1 MHFALPPRK
10 TSHPPPYVRNS
21 TLTAA
26 AQRRRKQFQLLAYT
40 VLGLLTLYLVVEVCL
55 SFSATDDA
63 GYGATDIQGAQDIV
77 IVTVF
82 DTTSMSEDYMR
93 IVRANRDD
101 YAARHGIPVCRP
113 IRAVRQLTES

>member
-21 TLTAA
+21 NLTAA
-26 AQRRRKQFQLLAYT
+26 AQRRRKQIQLLAYF
-40 VLGLLTLYLVVEVCL
+40 VLGLLTLYLAVKFIF
-55 SFSATDDA
+55 SFNPVDQHDNGA
-63 GYGATDIQGAQDIV
+63 GQIEGPQDIV

-82 DTTSMSEDYMR
+82 DNATMSEDYMR

-101 YAARHGIPVCRP
+101 FAARHSRSPC
-113 IRAVRQLTES
+113 AEEAYSES